1 MAKIKIKEFG
11 PIKGGLLE
19 GDGFIDIRKVTVFI
33 GEQGSG
39 KSSVAKLIST
49 FTWMEK
55 ALVRGDL
62 PKKKAVRKGY
72 FNTRLQYHRLKAYQR
87 AQTEIE
93 YDGEAY
99 RIRYANGKLEV
110 TRKPTGAYHL
120 PQVIYAPAE
129 RNFIAYVSKPKALK
143 MTSPALLEFVDA
155 YDRAKEAM
163 NGGVELPINQTT
175 AIYNKA
181 RGVVQLRGPGLDK
194 PLDLNDASSGFQS
207 LVPLYLVSRF
217 LVRSIKRKGAN
228 DASEQMSAEE
238 SERFRKDVESIWAN
252 KAFTDEQ
259 QRVALSALAAKFNK
273 SAFVN
278 IVEEP
283 EQNLFPTSQ
292 WEMLRSL
299 MQFNEGNNK
308 LVITSHSPYMIAY
321 LSLCIQAQSLFEKIG
336 DRKELQDKIEK
347 IVPRH
352 AFLKDDESFFYQLKS
367 GGIIER
373 IPEYDGVPSDSN
385 YLNQSLRDANVD
397 FDKLLEIEQGM
408 STGPQKL
415 NKG

>member
-1 MAKIKIKEFG
+1 MARIKIKEFG
-11 PIKGGLLE
+11 PIKEGLRE

-72 FNTRLQYHRLKAYQR
+72 FTTRLQYHRLKAYQR
-87 AQTEIE
+87 PQTEIE

-110 TRKPTGAYHL
+110 NRKPKGAYHL

-163 NGGVELPINQTT
+163 NGGVDLPINQTT

-181 RGVVQLRGPGLDK
+181 RGVVQLRGPGLEK

-217 LVRSIKRKGAN
+217 LARSIKRKGVH

-259 QRVALSALAAKFNK
+259 QRVALSALAARFNK

-299 MQFNEGNNK
+299 MLFNEGNNK

-321 LSLCIQAQSLFEKIG
+321 LSLCIQAQSLYDKIG
-336 DRKELQDKIEK
+336 DRKELQDKVETV
-347 IVPRH
+347 VPRH

-367 GGIIER
+367 GGTIER
-373 IPEYDGVPSDSN
+373 IPEYEGVPSDSN

-408 STGPQKL
+408 SPGPQKL

>member
-1 MAKIKIKEFG
+1 MARIKIREFG
-11 PIKGGLLE
+11 PIKEGLRDN
-19 GDGFIDIRKVTVFI
+19 DGFIEVRKVTVFI

-49 FTWMEK
+49 FVWMEK

-72 FNTRLQYHRLKAYQR
+72 FNARLQYHRLQAYQR
-87 AQTEIE
+87 EETEIE
-93 YDGEAY
+93 YDGDAY
-99 RIRYANGKLEV
+99 RLHYANGKLEV
-110 TRKPTGAYHL
+110 TRKPTGAYQL

-143 MTSPALLEFVDA
+143 MTSPSLLEFVDA

-163 NGGVELPINQTT
+163 NGGVDLPINHTT

-207 LVPLYLVSRF
+207 LVPLYLVSRY
-217 LVRSIKRKGAN
+217 LCRSVKQGGKI
-228 DASEQMSAEE
+228 DASQQMSAGEN
-238 SERFRKDVESIWAN
+238 ERFRKDVESIWAN
-252 KAFTDEQ
+252 EHFTDEQ
-259 QRVALSALAAKFNK
+259 RRVALSALAAKFNK

-283 EQNLFPTSQ
+283 EQNLFPASQ

-299 MQFNEGNNK
+299 LQFNGGHNK
-308 LVITSHSPYMIAY
+308 LVITTHSPYMIAY
-321 LSLCIQAQSLFEKIG
+321 LSLCMQAQRVFQKVGGS
-336 DRKELQDKIEK
+336 KELQDQVEK
-347 IVPRH
+347 IVPQQ
-352 AFLKDDESFFYQLKS
+352 AFLKEEESFFYQLK
-367 GGIIER
+367 GGGAMER
-373 IPEYDGVPSDSN
+373 IPDFEGVPSDSN

-397 FDKLLEIEQGM
+397 FDRLLEIEQEFNG
-408 STGPQKL
+408 
-415 NKG
+415 

>member
-1 MAKIKIKEFG
+1 MARIRIKEFG
-11 PIKGGLLE
+11 PIKEGLQE
-19 GDGFIDIRKVTVFI
+19 NDGFIDIRKVTVFI

-72 FNTRLQYHRLKAYQR
+72 FSARLQYHRLQAYQR

-99 RIRYANGKLEV
+99 RLYYANGKLEV
-110 TRKPTGAYHL
+110 TRKSAGAYQL

-163 NGGVELPINQTT
+163 NGGVDLPINQTT

-207 LVPLYLVSRF
+207 LVPLYLVTRY
-217 LVRSIKRKGAN
+217 LCRSIKRKDAV
-228 DASEQMSAEE
+228 DASEQMSAGEN
-238 SERFRKDVESIWAN
+238 ERFRKDVESIWAN
-252 KAFTDEQ
+252 EHFTDEQ
-259 QRVALSALAAKFNK
+259 RRVALSALAAKFNK
-273 SAFVN
+273 SALVN

-283 EQNLFPTSQ
+283 EQNLFPVSQ
-292 WEMLRSL
+292 WEILRSL
-299 MQFNEGNNK
+299 LQFNEGHNK
-308 LVITSHSPYMIAY
+308 LVITTHSPYMIAY
-321 LSLCIQAQSLFEKIG
+321 LSLCIQAQSLYEKIG
-336 DRKELQDKIEK
+336 GRKELQDQVEK
-347 IVPRH
+347 IVPKH
-352 AFLKDDESFFYQLKS
+352 AFLKDDDSFFYQLKS
-367 GGIIER
+367 RGTLER
-373 IPEYDGVPSDSN
+373 IPEFGGVPSDSN
-385 YLNQSLRDANVD
+385 YLNQSLRDANID
-397 FDKLLEIEQGM
+397 FDRLLEIEQEFNG
-408 STGPQKL
+408 
-415 NKG
+415 